1 LLLGVDNGGSPVGL
15 EADYASIRKP
25 GKNDRDLFQLHLV
38 NVLNRSGAGT
48 TRAPFLGKRSRK
60 SLTYRVLAARR
71 VREQLEGA
79 PPELRGYVDGVVAFL
94 RADPAAASVA
104 FILVGGSDYKTIVFG
119 EGRGFLDDH
128 VFEEQRVVVLVDLI
142 WL

>member
-1 LLLGVDNGGSPVGL
+1 
-15 EADYASIRKP
+15 
-25 GKNDRDLFQLHLV
+25 
-38 NVLNRSGAGT
+38 
-48 TRAPFLGKRSRK
+48 
-60 SLTYRVLAARR
+60 LTYRVLAARR